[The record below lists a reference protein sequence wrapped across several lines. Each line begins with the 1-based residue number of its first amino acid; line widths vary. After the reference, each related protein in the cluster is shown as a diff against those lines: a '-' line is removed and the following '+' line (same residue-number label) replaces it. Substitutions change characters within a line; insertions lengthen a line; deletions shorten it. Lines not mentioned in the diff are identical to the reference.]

1 LWCSNLTLPI
11 MSTLTG
17 TVRSKDRANAR
28 GRQYRDD
35 VHNAWRLQVCER
47 LA

>member
-1 LWCSNLTLPI
+1 MNARTES
-11 MSTLTG
+11 G
-17 TVRSKDRANAR
+17 RSKDRVNAR

-35 VHNAWRLQVCER
+35 VHNAWRLQAGER